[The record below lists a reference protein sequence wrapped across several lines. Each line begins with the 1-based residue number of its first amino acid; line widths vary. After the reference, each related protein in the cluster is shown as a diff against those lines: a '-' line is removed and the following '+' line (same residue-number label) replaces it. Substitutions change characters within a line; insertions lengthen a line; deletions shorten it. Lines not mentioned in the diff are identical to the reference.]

1 VTTSLEASGDLAT
14 TWVMVALVLAAASLL
29 LLVFELVRAPR
40 RGAAPL
46 VAATGVLALVALV
59 GALLRP
65 VRVSR
70 AGSLVGPR
78 IVALVDASRSIDLP
92 ADAGGTRRDVVGRAL
107 EALAARSNDVRTTV
121 LTFGEGEPQA
131 YRASGKAFDAAPQ
144 TRSDL
149 VAALESLARGADE
162 RPSAIVVISD
172 GRLDRPAEAG
182 VATAVREALG
192 GLAVP
197 IHVVPIASKT
207 PADATV
213 RAVRVAGAA
222 VAHQP
227 FDLRV
232 EVGCHGGLACGEIPV
247 LVRELRDKGDP
258 IVLAKGIAKVEG
270 ETGTVALPLMLHRTG
285 ARILEVSIQAPPGDT
300 LPDDDLRFVTI
311 DVSRDRVRLLHIAG
325 RATYDVRALRT
336 WLKSDASID
345 VVAFFILR
353 SPTDDVGASQDD
365 LALIPFPVDELFS
378 VHLPSFDAV
387 VLQDFNAEVYGLTR
401 HLGAL
406 ARYVQAGGGLV
417 MVGGPDAFG
426 PGRYAASPLAEV
438 LPVQLGREHERPGV
452 DLAWFTPRLTE
463 AGRFAPML
471 GPLRDVIGTDLPPMP
486 GTNLVGRAREDATVL
501 IEHPTLEVGGQPMPI
516 LSAFEVGTGRSVA
529 LSIDGTH
536 RLAFSSFAS
545 GSAGR
550 AHGAFWDGVVGWLMR
565 DPRFESAS
573 VSLSHP
579 CIADTD
585 TTLLVRSLPAEGA
598 ELTVEVAKLGSGE
611 VVHTSKV
618 PVAAKGKPTQVVVGK
633 LASGGYRATVEI
645 RQGKGRAPTVRQD
658 FACEKGGDEWADP
671 RPDTDRLKAIADATQ
686 GELVAP
692 DAVGTLDVPKA
703 TPIDSERNVKPVA
716 PPWAWTGV
724 AAMLMGTHWL
734 VRRKRGLT

>member
-1 VTTSLEASGDLAT
+1 MTESLEASGDLAT
-14 TWVMVALVLAAASLL
+14 SWVTVALVLAAASLAL
-29 LLVFELVRAPR
+29 LIFELMRAPR

-46 VAATGVLALVALV
+46 VALTGVLALVSLL

-70 AGSLVGPR
+70 SGSLVGPR
-78 IVALVDASRSIDLP
+78 IVTLLDASRSVDLP
-92 ADAGGTRRDVVGRAL
+92 GDDGGTRRAVVSQAID
-107 EALAARSNDVRTTV
+107 AINARSGDVRTTL
-121 LTFGEGEPQA
+121 LTFGEGEPQP
-131 YRASGKAFDAAPQ
+131 YKPSGKSFDAPPE

-149 VAALESLARGADE
+149 VAALESLARGGGE
-162 RPSAIVVISD
+162 RPSAIVVVSD
-172 GRLDRPAEAG
+172 GRLDRPSDTG
-182 VATAVREALG
+182 VAIAIREALG

-197 IHVVPIASKT
+197 IHVVPVATKT
-207 PADATV
+207 VADATV

-232 EVGCHGGLACGEIPV
+232 EVGCHGGLPCGDIPV
-247 LVRELRDKGDP
+247 VVRELRDQGEP
-258 IVLAKGIAKVEG
+258 VVLAKGIAKVEG
-270 ETGTVALPLMLHRTG
+270 ETGAVALPLMLHRTG
-285 ARILEVSIQAPPGDT
+285 ARILEVSIKSPKGDT
-300 LPDDDLRFVTI
+300 LPDDDQRFVTI

-406 ARYVQAGGGLV
+406 ARYVQSGGGLV

-426 PGRYAASPLAEV
+426 PGRYAASPLADV

-486 GTNLVGRAREDATVL
+486 GTNLVGPAREDATVL
-501 IEHPTLEVGGQPMPI
+501 IEHPTLESGGQPMPI

-529 LSIDGTH
+529 LTIDGTH
-536 RLAFSSFAS
+536 RLAFSSFAANT
-545 GSAGR
+545 AGR

-565 DPRFESAS
+565 DPRFESAGI
-573 VSLSHP
+573 SLAHP
-579 CIADTD
+579 CIADID
-585 TTLLVRSLPAEGA
+585 TTLLVKSLPAPGA
-598 ELTVEVAKLGSGE
+598 ELTVEVAKLGTGE
-611 VVHTSKV
+611 VAHKSKV
-618 PVAAKGKPTQVVVGK
+618 AVAPKGQPTQIPIGK

-671 RPDTDRLKAIADATQ
+671 RPDVDRLRAIAEATG
-686 GELVAP
+686 GEVVA
-692 DAVGTLDVPKA
+692 ASAIGSLDVPKA
-703 TPIDSERNVKPVA
+703 TPIDSERSVKPVA

-734 VRRKRGLT
+734 IRRKRGLS